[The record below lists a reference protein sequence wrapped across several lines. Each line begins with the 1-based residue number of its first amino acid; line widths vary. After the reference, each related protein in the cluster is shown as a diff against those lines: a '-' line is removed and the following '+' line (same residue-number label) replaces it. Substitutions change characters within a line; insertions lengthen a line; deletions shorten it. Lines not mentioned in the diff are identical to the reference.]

1 MGNVMSYSGIV
12 TKVRAMQ
19 AKLLTD
25 QDFVNIAGL
34 HSVPEVVEYLKGKEA
49 YADALNRMDET
60 LYHRGNIEKVLGQS
74 LYADYSRIYRF
85 AGMKQ
90 KKFIKG
96 FWKQYEIALI
106 NYCLRIVFNHYDVP
120 FDLDYKKEYFD
131 RYSQISIDKLVTSE
145 SIGELVENLKGTEY
159 YEPLAKL
166 KDASEATLYDYDMA
180 LEQYY
185 FRNAWSRQRKVLNR
199 KERELYTRDCG
210 IKIDLLNLQ
219 WIYRAKKYYHMVPP
233 DIYLMMIPIQYR
245 LKADEFKAM
254 VEAPTV
260 EQFMQLVA
268 GSYYGIHFDSVQN
281 PSSLE
286 QMYREC
292 LHKLYLSDRRRE
304 PYSIATVNTYLFLK
318 EEEIDKLTTAL
329 ECIRYG
335 LTQRETLGYLG
346 GVSQ

>member
-268 GSYYGIHFDSVQN
+268 GSYYGIHFDIVQN
-281 PSSLE
+281 PASLG
-286 QMYREC
+286 QIYREC